1 MTTEQFYQSTII
13 KLNENA
19 TTDKISL
26 DKGRFCV
33 LANNVTNRLI
43 EVFLDR
49 KFEDDIRYIQK
60 ILVHDLSIPSSKK
73 LKDFAEF
80 SLPKDY
86 FDFSNLF
93 CTATKDVCERKKIDC
108 FEIKDDDTNGILRDS
123 NNNPSFKHRE
133 TPFHLASDKLIIY
146 TSDDFTIDRAILSYY
161 RYPIQVGLKDPENP
175 ESEFNSNNPEF
186 DDKFMNRVI
195 DLLAAEF
202 LLNTDDPKFQ
212 AEKQNAI
219 TKN

>member
-1 MTTEQFYQSTII
+1 MTQEKFYQALVI

-19 TTDKISL
+19 TTDKISI
-26 DKGRFCV
+26 DKARACV
-33 LANNVTNRLI
+33 LGNNVQNRLI
-43 EVFLDR
+43 EVFLER

-60 ILVHDLSIPSSKK
+60 ILVPNKVISSSKTFK
-73 LKDFAEF
+73 EYAEF
-80 SLPKDY
+80 NLPKDY

-93 CTATKDVCERKKIDC
+93 ALASKGECKNKRIICD
-108 FEIKDDDTNGILRDS
+108 EIKDDDKHLLTNAHYK
-123 NNNPSFKHRE
+123 PSFKHRE
-133 TPFHLASDKLIIY
+133 TLFNLASDKIILY
-146 TSDDFTIDRAILSYY
+146 TADDFTLDSVTLSYY
-161 RYPIQVGLKDPENP
+161 RYPIQMGLVNDNDPE
-175 ESEFNSNNPEF
+175 SDFNSNVLEF

-195 DLLAAEF
+195 DLCAAEF